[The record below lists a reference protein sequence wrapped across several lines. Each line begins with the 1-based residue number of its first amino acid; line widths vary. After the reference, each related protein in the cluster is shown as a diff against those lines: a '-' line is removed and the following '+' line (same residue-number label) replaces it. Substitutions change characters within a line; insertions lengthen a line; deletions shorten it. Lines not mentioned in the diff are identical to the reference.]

1 MGGGGDIIYILHLVK
16 HFPYKII
23 FFMQINRKHQ
33 VKTMFTDKSLHEN
46 DYSMEKNNLQGGGTI
61 DQGFSM
67 KEKYSKVMLWWKG
80 YYLNK

>member
-1 MGGGGDIIYILHLVK
+1 MRSITMK
-16 HFPYKII
+16 HTKI
-23 FFMQINRKHQ
+23 FFALLVLAAAVLAFGCKQANTGF
-33 VKTMFTDKSLHEN
+33 TMNENQTKAYNSMIIAFEAAASL
-46 DYSMEKNNLQGGGTI
+46 M